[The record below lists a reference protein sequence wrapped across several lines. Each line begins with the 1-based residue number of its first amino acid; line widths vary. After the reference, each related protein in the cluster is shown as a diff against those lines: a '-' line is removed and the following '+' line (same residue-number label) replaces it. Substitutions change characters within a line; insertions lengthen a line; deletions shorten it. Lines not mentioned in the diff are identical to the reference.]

1 MVRKSARLLL
11 VLVLALMSFSLATSV
26 KAAADTCTRDTTWT
40 DGDGNPL
47 VCYHCKEATYCY
59 PA

>member
-1 MVRKSARLLL
+1 MMKNIVRFAI
-11 VLVLALMSFSLATSV
+11 VLALMSFAFVSSSS
-26 KAAADTCTRDTTWT
+26 AADTCTRDTTWK

-47 VCYHCKEATYCY
+47 VCYHCTQATYCY